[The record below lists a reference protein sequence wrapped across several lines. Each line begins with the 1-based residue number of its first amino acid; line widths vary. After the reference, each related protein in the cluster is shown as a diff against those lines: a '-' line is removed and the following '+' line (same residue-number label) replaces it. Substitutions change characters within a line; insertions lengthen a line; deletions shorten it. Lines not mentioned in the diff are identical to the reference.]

1 MIRMLAVVALAS
13 LLAGCNFDRPH
24 PDKTYHALSAPDLGP
39 LNSTDGRS
47 IRIDRARVA
56 APFGSRS
63 IQYRVGPDQYERDY
77 YENWADDPGELI
89 SAATIN
95 ALAATGAFIAVV
107 PGASAAADA
116 ETLELFVTS
125 LYADVSVPGATNA
138 VLRIRATLLDGDR
151 AVILSREYGAEVSVG
166 SSDAASVVGAWNA
179 SLETILRQLAADL
192 ISVDQTT

>member
-1 MIRMLAVVALAS
+1 VIRTLVVVVLGS
-13 LLAGCNFDRPH
+13 LLAGCTLDRPY
-24 PDKTYHALSAPDLGP
+24 PDKSYYALTAPDLGR
-39 LNSTDGRS
+39 LESAGARS
-47 IRIDRARVA
+47 IRVPRARLA

-77 YENWADDPGELI
+77 YESWADDPGELI

-95 ALAATGAFIAVV
+95 ALATTGAFTAVV
-107 PGASAAADA
+107 PGGSSAAGT

-151 AVILSREYGAEVSVG
+151 AVILSREYGAEVPVG
-166 SSDAASVVGAWNA
+166 SSDATSVVGAWNA

-192 ISVDQTT
+192 ISVGQTT